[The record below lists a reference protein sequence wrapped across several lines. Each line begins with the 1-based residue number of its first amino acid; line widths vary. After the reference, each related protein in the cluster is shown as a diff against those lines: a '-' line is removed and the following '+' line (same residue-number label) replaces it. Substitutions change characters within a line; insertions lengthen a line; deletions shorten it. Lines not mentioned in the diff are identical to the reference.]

1 MADTA
6 WEQLNKRM
14 KQLQKRLD
22 IMDESEKLANL
33 VGFHLTDYSGK
44 NVLDNVVNIT
54 SNKPVTF
61 AEAVRDD
68 LLAAKW
74 QVVVEGEVSSKQA
87 HDIEQFI
94 EDSLDQANEFLLNEH
109 GIPTLDSWL
118 ANHVC
123 VRSLIGVRW
132 MPEVVDGNY
141 KIDCL
146 PVDMRWCGWPF
157 GFNWVAPLFFKNS
170 DEFMDDPDFADSKPK
185 LIQNTDYAQV
195 DYWSNDSHEVW
206 VVKGDTYD
214 PTTAK
219 GTRIFEEENP
229 FKEPPFVIVLPASGF
244 MLRGKGWIESMS
256 PDIFWPNRNL
266 YKELNRMLSIEQT
279 RGMDILY
286 PPYEREVE
294 STISQ
299 PSKPVPKSGESLDV
313 KKGERHIPVPRG
325 DWSRASLT
333 AREDILNLI
342 DLGGI
347 SDMQQGQIGP
357 NTPGVVLARLS
368 ELKHKKEKVRF
379 DAVALMKSNLMRLNI
394 RQILSLDESGD
405 ILVGKTGRRNKFNA
419 KMLGD
424 PDKYTISFKPLISS
438 KEMEMVNI
446 SVAQASRG
454 IVPEKI
460 IIRDILQ
467 AEDPDEWDRMLEL
480 DKAKAANPAI
490 GLLEMSVRYAEEAEE
505 LEDEGDKAIKVLQSK
520 ILLHD
525 YVMMMRARLQ
535 PPQPEEAGREEKV
548 REATEV
554 KPNMQGLMSMPKMLG
569 AGGLDRGTPPPQ
581 QEVTE

>member
-6 WEQLNKRM
+6 WDQLNKRM
-14 KQLQKRLD
+14 KQLQKRHNV
-22 IMDESEKLANL
+22 MDESEKLANL
-33 VGFHLTDYSGK
+33 IGFQLTDYSGK
-44 NVLDNVVNIT
+44 NYLDNVINVT

-74 QVVVEGEVSSKQA
+74 QVVVEGDISSKQA

-94 EDSLDQANEFLLNEH
+94 EDNLAQANEFLLNEH
-109 GIPTLDSWL
+109 GIPDLDSWL

-132 MPEVVDGNY
+132 MAEVVDGEY

-157 GFNWVAPLFFKNS
+157 GFNWVAPIFFKNS
-170 DEFMDDPDFADSKPK
+170 DEFMNDPDFAGSREK
-185 LIQNTDYAQV
+185 IIENTDYAFV
-195 DYWSNDSHEVW
+195 DHWGEDNHEVW

-214 PTTAK
+214 PTSSK
-219 GTRIFEEENP
+219 GTKIFEEKNS

-244 MLRGKGWIESMS
+244 MLRGKGWIENMS

-294 STISQ
+294 SPTGQ

-313 KKGERHIPVPRG
+313 KKGELHQPVPRG

-379 DAVALMKSNLMRLNI
+379 DAVALMKANLMRLNI
-394 RQILSLDESGD
+394 RQLLSLDESGD
-405 ILVGKTGRRNKFNA
+405 VLIGKTGKRNKFNA

-460 IIRDILQ
+460 IVRDILQ
-467 AEDPDEWDRMLEL
+467 AEDPDEWERMLEL
-480 DKAKAANPAI
+480 DKAKAADPVIA
-490 GLLEMSVRYAEEAEE
+490 LHEMALRYVEEAEE
-505 LEDEGDKAIKVLQSK
+505 LEDDDDADAKLIQAKMLMERGVSIIKQ
-520 ILLHD
+520 
-525 YVMMMRARLQ
+525 RQQ
-535 PPQPEEAGREEKV
+535 PMQPELPEEARVAGIEQPK
-548 REATEV
+548 A
-554 KPNMQGLMSMPKMLG
+554 NMQGLMSMPKMLG
-569 AGGLDRGTPPPQ
+569 AGGLAQGKAPP
-581 QEVTE
+581 QEVTGE

>member
-6 WEQLNKRM
+6 WDQLNKRM
-14 KQLQKRLD
+14 KQLDKRLKV
-22 IMDESEKLANL
+22 MDESEGLANL
-33 VGFHLTDYSGK
+33 VGFHLTDYSGQNALE
-44 NVLDNVVNIT
+44 NVINVT

-68 LLAAKW
+68 LLSAKW
-74 QVVVEGEVSSKQA
+74 QTVVEGDIPSRQA

-94 EDSLDQANEFLLNEH
+94 EDSLDQANENLLNEQ
-109 GIPTLDSWL
+109 GIPNLDSWL

-132 MPEVVDGNY
+132 IVEIIDGEL

-157 GFNWVAPLFFKNS
+157 GFKWVAPIFFKNS
-170 DEFMDDPDFADSKPK
+170 DEFRDDPDFVEARQK
-185 LIQNTDYAQV
+185 IIENTDYAFV
-195 DYWSNDSHEVW
+195 DHWSNDRHEVW
-206 VVKGDTYD
+206 IAKGDTYT
-214 PTTAK
+214 PETK
-219 GTRIFEEENP
+219 GDKIFEENNS
-229 FKEPPFVIVLPASGF
+229 FKEPPFAIVLPGSGF
-244 MLRGKGWIESMS
+244 MLRGKSWIENMS
-256 PDIFWPNRNL
+256 PDLFWPNRNL

-294 STISQ
+294 APTGQ

-313 KKGERHIPVPRG
+313 KKGELHKPVPRG
-325 DWSRASLT
+325 DWARASVT

-357 NTPGVVLARLS
+357 NTPGIVLARLS
-368 ELKHKKEKVRF
+368 ELRHKKEKVRF
-379 DAVALMKSNLMRLNI
+379 DAVALMKSELMRLNI
-394 RQILSLDESGD
+394 RQVLSLEEGGEV
-405 ILVGKTGRRNKFNA
+405 LMGKTGKRNKFNI

-424 PDKYTISFKPLISS
+424 PDKYTISFKPLLSS
-438 KEMEMVNI
+438 KEMEIVNLSI
-446 SVAQASRG
+446 AQAARG
-454 IVPEKI
+454 VVPEKI
-460 IIRDILQ
+460 ITRDILQ
-467 AEDPDEWDRMLEL
+467 AEDPDEWDRLLEL

-490 GLLEMSVRYAEEAEE
+490 GLLEMAVRYAEEAEE
-505 LEDEGDKAIKVLQSK
+505 LEDEGDKSIKVLQSK

-525 YVMMMRARLQ
+525 YVMMMRQRLN
-535 PPQPEEAGREEKV
+535 PQPEEAGREEKV
-548 REATEV
+548 REATET

-569 AGGLDRGTPPPQ
+569 AGGLGQGKSPE
-581 QEVTE
+581 QEVTNE